1 MLILRD
7 FSTLTDKAYRVTMTE
22 RVAHSESGQRGA
34 YWDDRYER
42 IGSKQV
48 SWYQTR
54 PQMSLDLIDRLQV
67 GASAAVIDIG
77 GGTSTLVD
85 ELLRRDFGDI
95 TVLDVSASA
104 LATARQRL
112 GDPDNV
118 TWLHGDLLTWDPAR
132 RWDLWHDRAMFH
144 FLTSSDDQAAYLQRI
159 QRALRPGGI
168 FIIGTFAADG
178 PDHCS
183 GLPVERYDAPGLI
196 DRVNAALD
204 HVSIVEQRRE
214 VHTTPNGVLQP
225 FVWIAGIIGQSKT
238 TR

>member
-1 MLILRD
+1 LTLRD
-7 FSTLTDKAYRVTMTE
+7 SSTLTDKAYRVAMTE
-22 RVAHSESGQRGA
+22 HVAPSEPEQRGA

-42 IGSKQV
+42 IGSDQV

-54 PQMSLDLIDRLQV
+54 PQMSLELIDGLEV

-118 TWLHGDLLTWDPAR
+118 TWLHADLLTWDPAR

-144 FLTSSDDQAAYLQRI
+144 FLTSSDDQAAYLQRLH
-159 QRALRPGGI
+159 RALNPGGI

-183 GLPVERYDAPGLI
+183 GLPVERYDAPRLI

-214 VHTTPNGVLQP
+214 IHTTPNGVSQP
-225 FVWIAGIIGQSKT
+225 FVWIAGTVGKSKAAP
-238 TR
+238 